1 MEAITNLCTTVVGKV
16 LLAIVVWFVG
26 KFIVNKLL
34 GLVGK
39 IKVLDKIEPNTRTFV
54 LSALKWLLYVIL
66 VVSIVAILGVPMA
79 SVITVLGTAGA
90 AIALS
95 LQGSLSNLA
104 GGIMLV
110 IFRPFKVGDFVE
122 ASGVTGTVKEIT
134 LFYTV
139 LNTVDN
145 CRINVPNGALM
156 NANVIDYSA
165 EATRRVDLSFASAKS
180 ENPKKI
186 QDLMLDVMG
195 QNEKVLKDPAPFA
208 RISGG
213 TNEAMQ
219 FTVRAWCKT
228 EDYWD
233 VYFDLTQAITEKLG
247 ENGVQAPAVRVISEK

>member
-26 KFIVNKLL
+26 KFIVNKIL

-165 EATRRVDLSFASAKS
+165 EATRRVDLTFASAKS

-219 FTVRAWCKT
+219 FTARAWCKT

>member
-1 MEAITNLCTTVVGKV
+1 M
-16 LLAIVVWFVG
+16 
-26 KFIVNKLL
+26 

-39 IKVLDKIEPNTRTFV
+39 IKVLEKVEPNTRTFV
-54 LSALKWLLYVIL
+54 LSALKWLLYIVL

-156 NANVIDYSA
+156 NANIIDYSA
-165 EATRRVDLSFASAKS
+165 EETRRVDLTFASAKS
-180 ENPKKI
+180 EDPQKI
-186 QDLMLDVMG
+186 QSLMLEVMD

-228 EDYWD
+228 ADYWD

>member
-39 IKVLDKIEPNTRTFV
+39 IKALDKIEPNTRTFV
-54 LSALKWLLYVIL
+54 LSALKWLLYIIL

-165 EATRRVDLSFASAKS
+165 EATRRVDLTFASAKS

-208 RISGG
+208 RVSGG

>member
-1 MEAITNLCTTVVGKV
+1 MEALANLCTTVVGKV

-26 KFIVNKLL
+26 KFIVSKIM

-39 IKVLDKIEPNTRTFV
+39 IKVLEKVEPNTRTFV

-110 IFRPFKVGDFVE
+110 IF
-122 ASGVTGTVKEIT
+122 VKEIT

-156 NANVIDYSA
+156 NANIVDYSA

-180 ENPKKI
+180 EDPKKI
-186 QDLMLDVMG
+186 QSLMLDVME

>member
-1 MEAITNLCTTVVGKV
+1 MEAIANLCTTVVGKV

-26 KFIVNKLL
+26 KAIVNKII
-34 GLVGK
+34 GLITK
-39 IKVLDKIEPNTRTFV
+39 MKFLDKIEPNTRTFV
-54 LSALKWLLYVIL
+54 LSAVKWLLYIIL

-110 IFRPFKVGDFVE
+110 IFRPFKVGDYVE
-122 ASGVTGTVKEIT
+122 TSGVAGTVKEIN

-156 NANVIDYSA
+156 NTNIIDYSA
-165 EATRRVDLSFASAKS
+165 EETRRVDLSFASAKS
-180 ENPKKI
+180 EDPQKI
-186 QDLMLDVMG
+186 QNLMLEVMG
-195 QNEKVLKDPAPFA
+195 QNEKVLRDPAPFA

-219 FTVRAWCKT
+219 FTARAWCKT

-247 ENGVQAPAVRVISEK
+247 ENGVQAPAVRVIGEK

>member
-1 MEAITNLCTTVVGKV
+1 MEAIANLCTTVVGKV

-26 KFIVNKLL
+26 KAIVNKII
-34 GLVGK
+34 GLITK
-39 IKVLDKIEPNTRTFV
+39 MKFLDKIEPNTRTFV
-54 LSALKWLLYVIL
+54 LSAVKWLLYIIL

-110 IFRPFKVGDFVE
+110 IFRPFKVGDYVE
-122 ASGVTGTVKEIT
+122 TSGVAGTVKEIN

-156 NANVIDYSA
+156 NTNIIDYSA
-165 EATRRVDLSFASAKS
+165 EETRRVDLAFASAKS
-180 ENPKKI
+180 EDPQKI
-186 QDLMLDVMG
+186 QDLMLEVMG
-195 QNEKVLKDPAPFA
+195 QNEKVLRDPAPFA

-219 FTVRAWCKT
+219 FTARAWCKT

-247 ENGVQAPAVRVISEK
+247 ENGVQAPAVRVIGEK

>member
-1 MEAITNLCTTVVGKV
+1 MQSISNLCTTVVGKV

-26 KFIVNKLL
+26 KVIVNKIM
-34 GLVGK
+34 GLTAK
-39 IKVLDKIEPNTRTFV
+39 MKFLEKVEPNTRTFV
-54 LSALKWLLYVIL
+54 LSALKWFLYIIL

-110 IFRPFKVGDFVE
+110 IFKPFKVGDFVE
-122 ASGVTGTVKEIT
+122 TSGVTGTVKEIN

-156 NANVIDYSA
+156 NTNIVDYSA
-165 EATRRVDLSFASAKS
+165 EDTRRVDLSFASAKS
-180 ENPKKI
+180 EDPKKI
-186 QDLMLDVMG
+186 QDLMLEVMG

-208 RISGG
+208 RVSGG

-228 EDYWD
+228 ADYWD

-247 ENGVQAPAVRVISEK
+247 ENGVQAPAVRVISEQ

>member
-54 LSALKWLLYVIL
+54 LSALKWLLYIIL

-165 EATRRVDLSFASAKS
+165 EATRRVDLTFASAKS

>member
-1 MEAITNLCTTVVGKV
+1 MEALTNLCTTVVGKV

-26 KFIVNKLL
+26 KFIVSKIL

-165 EATRRVDLSFASAKS
+165 EATRRVDLTFASAKS

-208 RISGG
+208 RLSGG

>member
-39 IKVLDKIEPNTRTFV
+39 IKALDKIEPNTRTFV

-165 EATRRVDLSFASAKS
+165 EATRRVDLTFASAKS

-208 RISGG
+208 RVSGG

>member
-1 MEAITNLCTTVVGKV
+1 M
-16 LLAIVVWFVG
+16 
-26 KFIVNKLL
+26 NKIL

-39 IKVLDKIEPNTRTFV
+39 IKVLDKIEPNTCTFV

-165 EATRRVDLSFASAKS
+165 EATRRVDLTFASAKS

-208 RISGG
+208 RVSGG

>member
-1 MEAITNLCTTVVGKV
+1 M
-16 LLAIVVWFVG
+16 
-26 KFIVNKLL
+26 
-34 GLVGK
+34 
-39 IKVLDKIEPNTRTFV
+39 
-54 LSALKWLLYVIL
+54 KWLLYIVL

-156 NANVIDYSA
+156 NANIIDYSA
-165 EATRRVDLSFASAKS
+165 EETRRVDLTFASAKS
-180 ENPKKI
+180 EDPQKI
-186 QDLMLDVMG
+186 QSLMLEVMD

-228 EDYWD
+228 ADYWD

>member
-165 EATRRVDLSFASAKS
+165 EATRRVDLTFASAKS

-208 RISGG
+208 RLSGG

-219 FTVRAWCKT
+219 FTARAWCKT

>member
-1 MEAITNLCTTVVGKV
+1 MEALTNLCTTVVGKV

-165 EATRRVDLSFASAKS
+165 EATRRVDLTFASAKS

-195 QNEKVLKDPAPFA
+195 QNEMVLKDPAPFA

>member
-39 IKVLDKIEPNTRTFV
+39 IKALDKIEPNTRTFV

-165 EATRRVDLSFASAKS
+165 EATRRVDLTFASAKS
-180 ENPKKI
+180 E
-186 QDLMLDVMG
+186 
-195 QNEKVLKDPAPFA
+195 PAPFA

>member
-1 MEAITNLCTTVVGKV
+1 MEALTNLCTTVVGKV

-122 ASGVTGTVKEIT
+122 ASCVTGTVKEIT

-165 EATRRVDLSFASAKS
+165 EATRRVDLTFASAKS

>member
-1 MEAITNLCTTVVGKV
+1 MEALTNLCTTVVGKV

-39 IKVLDKIEPNTRTFV
+39 IKVLDKIEPNTRSFV
-54 LSALKWLLYVIL
+54 LSALKWLLYIIL

-165 EATRRVDLSFASAKS
+165 EATRRVDLTFASAKS

-186 QDLMLDVMG
+186 QDLMLEVMG

-208 RISGG
+208 RVSGG

>member
-1 MEAITNLCTTVVGKV
+1 VVGKV

-26 KFIVNKLL
+26 KFIVTKIM

-39 IKVLDKIEPNTRTFV
+39 IKVLEKVEPNTRTFV

-110 IFRPFKVGDFVE
+110 IFRPFKVGDYVE

-156 NANVIDYSA
+156 NANIIDYSA
-165 EATRRVDLSFASAKS
+165 EETRRVDLTFASAKS
-180 ENPKKI
+180 EDPQKI
-186 QDLMLDVMG
+186 QNLMLEVMD

-219 FTVRAWCKT
+219 FTVRAWCNT
-228 EDYWD
+228 ADYWD

-247 ENGVQAPAVRVISEK
+247 ENGVQAPAVRVIRETKA

>member
-1 MEAITNLCTTVVGKV
+1 MEALANLCTTVVGKV

-26 KFIVNKLL
+26 KFIVSKIM

-39 IKVLDKIEPNTRTFV
+39 IKVLEKVEPNTRTFV
-54 LSALKWLLYVIL
+54 LSALKWLLYIVL

-156 NANVIDYSA
+156 NANIIDYSA
-165 EATRRVDLSFASAKS
+165 EENRRVDLTFASAKS
-180 ENPKKI
+180 EDPQKI
-186 QDLMLDVMG
+186 QSLMLEVMD

-228 EDYWD
+228 ADYWD